1 MIDPTEHGLRRALDD
16 TLATCWTDEISILD
30 AITEAVTDWTAQV
43 EAELN
48 ESKAFEPQ
56 QPTHDLAAALAAMTA
71 AVEQTAE
78 AFPRRTF
85 TTALTEALQDRS
97 ADADTPNA

>member
-1 MIDPTEHGLRRALDD
+1 MIDTTENGLRRALDD
-16 TLATCWTDEISILD
+16 ILATCWNHETPILD

-56 QPTHDLAAALAAMTA
+56 QPSHQLADALDAMAAAVERTVDVITGRTFAAALA
-71 AVEQTAE
+71 
-78 AFPRRTF
+78 
-85 TTALTEALQDRS
+85 EALRDWS
-97 ADADTPNA
+97 ADADTRSP